1 MTNEDF
7 YESLVGQSKET
18 VLSRM
23 DHPMTPYDSD
33 EWIYLTGKR
42 FLGLKERL
50 YLFFRDNQVYD
61 FFASSLV

>member
-1 MTNEDF
+1 MINEDY
-7 YESLVGQSKET
+7 YESFIGQSKET

-23 DHPMTPYDSD
+23 NLPMTPYDSD
-33 EWIYLTGKR
+33 EWIYLTGKH

-50 YLFFRDNQVYD
+50 YLFFRDNRVYD